1 MRALKSSAKAAA
13 PCHHPPTADKSVV
26 QPHKRRLLNRL
37 SRIEGQLQGVSK
49 MVAADRY
56 CVDILTQISAIQAA
70 LRAAAAEVLEDH
82 TRGCVQNALRSGKGE
97 AEIGELLALVRNF
110 AR

>member
-1 MRALKSSAKAAA
+1 VE
-13 PCHHPPTADKSVV
+13 KSVV

-37 SRIEGQLQGVSK
+37 SRVEGQLQGVSK

-56 CVDILTQISAIQAA
+56 CVDILTQISAVQAA
-70 LRAAAAEVLEDH
+70 LRSAALEILEDH
-82 TRGCVQNALRSGKGE
+82 TRGCIQHALLSGKGE
-97 AEIGELLALVRNF
+97 SEMSELLDLLRRF

>member
-1 MRALKSSAKAAA
+1 MKSPAKADAH
-13 PCHHPPTADKSVV
+13 CHHPAAADKSVV

-37 SRIEGQLQGVSK
+37 SRIEGQIQGVSK

-70 LRAAAAEVLEDH
+70 LRSAAAGVLEDH
-82 TRGCVQNALRSGKGE
+82 TRGCVQKAVRSGKGE
-97 AEIGELLALVRNF
+97 NEITELLNLVRNF

>member
-1 MRALKSSAKAAA
+1 MKSPLKAD
-13 PCHHPPTADKSVV
+13 PHCHHREPVDRSVV

-37 SRIEGQLQGVSK
+37 RRIEGQLQGVSK

-56 CVDILTQISAIQAA
+56 CVDILTQVSAVQAA
-70 LRAAAAEVLEDH
+70 LRAAGLEILDDQ
-82 TRGCVQNALRSGKGE
+82 TRGCVTSALRSGAGE
-97 AEIGELLALVRNF
+97 TEMEELLDLLRRF

>member
-1 MRALKSSAKAAA
+1 MRALKSSANPGA
-13 PCHHPPTADKSVV
+13 PCHHQTPVDKSVV
-26 QPHKRRLLNRL
+26 QPHKRRVLNRL

-49 MVAADRY
+49 MVTADRY
-56 CVDILTQISAIQAA
+56 CVDILTQISAVQAA
-70 LRAAAAEVLEDH
+70 LRSAAVEILENH

-97 AEIGELLALVRNF
+97 NEITELLNLVRNF

>member
-1 MRALKSSAKAAA
+1 
-13 PCHHPPTADKSVV
+13 VV
-26 QPHKRRLLNRL
+26 QPHKRRVLNRL

-56 CVDILTQISAIQAA
+56 CVDILTQISAVQAA
-70 LRAAAAEVLEDH
+70 LRSTAVEILEDH

-97 AEIGELLALVRNF
+97 EEIAELLALLHRF